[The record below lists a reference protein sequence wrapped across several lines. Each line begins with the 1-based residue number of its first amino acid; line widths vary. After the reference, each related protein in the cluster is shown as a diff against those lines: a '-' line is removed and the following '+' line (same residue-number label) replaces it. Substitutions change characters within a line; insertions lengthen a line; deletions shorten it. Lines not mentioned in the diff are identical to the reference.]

1 MAVLAKTTL
10 LFSKAGQKDTYL
22 NDTFS
27 SLDGALDSSGRLK
40 GTRTPLSPSNKVQAA
55 RWLQ

>member
-10 LFSKAGQKDTYL
+10 LFSKAGQRKDTYL

-27 SLDGALDSSGRLK
+27 SLDGALDSSG
-40 GTRTPLSPSNKVQAA
+40 
-55 RWLQ
+55 